1 MWDVGRPNLVGS
13 VRIVLK
19 GDVSGA
25 LHVAGVK
32 AWWWEI
38 EHWGLL
44 NRLGGVKK
52 LADGGKQIFPFLI
65 PSGKKWENG
74 GFA

>member
-32 AWWWEI
+32 ARWWEI
-38 EHWGLL
+38 ERGGL
-44 NRLGGVKK
+44 RSWLGGCQEV
-52 LADGGKQIFPFLI
+52 G
-65 PSGKKWENG
+65 
-74 GFA
+74 